1 MIPQKRHMSS
11 TDDGSPLDYGGK
23 CVYPMFGRR
32 ISVINVE
39 FEMFWPWGGG
49 VALDISPPET
59 SQDDGI
65 E

>member
-1 MIPQKRHMSS
+1 MGDTMIPQKCHMSS

-39 FEMFWPWGGG
+39 FEMF
-49 VALDISPPET
+49 
-59 SQDDGI
+59 
-65 E
+65 